1 MHMNSVDWDIVSFV
15 TSSTIRFKVLITL
28 NKEKLIPSELAS
40 KLHYP
45 ISHISSTLKA
55 LEEQG
60 LVDCLTKRR
69 RKNKFFTIT
78 EKGKKILEFINK
90 ETSTTFEK

>member
-1 MHMNSVDWDIVSFV
+1 MNDVDWDIVSFV
-15 TSSTIRFKVLITL
+15 TSSTIRFKILIAL
-28 NKEKLIPSELAS
+28 NKEKLIPSKLAK

-45 ISHISSTLKA
+45 ISHISSTLKD
-55 LEEQG
+55 LEEQE
-60 LVDCLTKRR
+60 LILCLTKMR

-78 EKGKKILEFINK
+78 DKGKKILEFINK